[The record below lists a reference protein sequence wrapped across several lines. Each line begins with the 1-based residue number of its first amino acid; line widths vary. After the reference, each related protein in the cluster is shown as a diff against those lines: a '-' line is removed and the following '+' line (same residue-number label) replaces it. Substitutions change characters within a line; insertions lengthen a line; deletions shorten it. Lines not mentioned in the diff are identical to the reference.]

1 MITSATPRPT
11 KPPRFW
17 WRVRFRGK
25 GGAMPGPRKHPNEL
39 HERAQQMVAK
49 AISQDPALSM
59 LGKVIRIGPR
69 MGVVQG
75 KLRG

>member
-1 MITSATPRPT
+1 
-11 KPPRFW
+11 
-17 WRVRFRGK
+17 
-25 GGAMPGPRKHPNEL
+25 MPGPRKHPNEL

-59 LGKVIRIGPR
+59 LGKVIRIGLR